1 MDYASRFVPAD
12 YEIIPN
18 GVDTKYFRPDV
29 PLIEKYNDGKL
40 NIVFMGRLEFRKGLN
55 YLLKAF
61 YDVKREMPNTRLI
74 ICGPGTRLRKRY
86 EQWVKD
92 NRLQDVV
99 FTGMVN
105 FDEQPSYYRTADI
118 FCAPN
123 TSHESFGLVLV
134 EAMATGRPV
143 VATNIEVF
151 SAVITSGR
159 EGLLVPPMTVRPL
172 ADTLLKLLNDKQL
185 RLQMGQQGLITAR
198 KYDWE
203 GISTR
208 VLAYYQKTIEKTRGQ
223 GLVK

>member
-1 MDYASRFVPAD
+1 
-12 YEIIPN
+12 
-18 GVDTKYFRPDV
+18 
-29 PLIEKYNDGKL
+29 
-40 NIVFMGRLEFRKGLN
+40 MGRLEFRKGLN

-143 VATNIEVF
+143 VATNIEGF
-151 SAVITSGR
+151 AAVITSGR